1 MFYFHLVIPVEM
13 TFQILKN
20 EASHLTKFLEIQMKI
35 DLRDILIIVPV
46 SVLLMFG
53 IIMVTSSSIYIADD
67 LTSNPFHF
75 AQRQVIFIA
84 VGFLAMIFFLVIPS
98 ELLFKADWIFMLI
111 SILLLAILF
120 VPDVGTS
127 VNGSIRWIRLGPI
140 NIQPSEICKFSL
152 ILYISGYSVRRM
164 TEINSFRSFLKPLF
178 LLFLISILIMG
189 QPDLGSTA
197 IICILVV
204 GILFYAGISF
214 FQLFLLLLLIG
225 LLGYLAI
232 STSPMRLARVL
243 AFTDPFAAD
252 VVLNAGWQ
260 LSNSLI
266 SIGQGGWFGV
276 GLGNSFQKSF
286 FLPEAHT
293 DFIFAILIEELGL
306 IGGLFLIMIFLFL
319 FYGLI
324 LICLD
329 SFKKNRLF
337 QGYAVFGIF
346 LLLVVQT
353 LFNISVN
360 IGLLPTKGL
369 TLPFISYGGTSI
381 IIMLSLIGIVLRIN
395 NENKA
400 I

>member
-1 MFYFHLVIPVEM
+1 MNI
-13 TFQILKN
+13 TRN
-20 EASHLTKFLEIQMKI
+20 
-35 DLRDILIIVPV
+35 DILIILPL
-46 SVLLMFG
+46 SFLIILGM
-53 IIMVTSSSIYIADD
+53 IMVTSSSIYVADD
-67 LTSNPFHF
+67 MTSNPFYF
-75 AQRQVIFIA
+75 AQRQSLFIA
-84 VGFLAMIFFLVIPS
+84 IGLIAMTSFLVIPS
-98 ELLFKADWIFMLI
+98 TFLYKTDWIFMLL
-111 SILLLAILF
+111 SILLLIALF

-152 ILYISGYSVRRM
+152 ILYISGYSIRRIS
-164 TEINSFRSFLKPLF
+164 EIDSLRGFLKPLS
-178 LLFLISILIMG
+178 LLFIISILIMS

-197 IICILVV
+197 IVCILVV

-214 FQLFLLLLLIG
+214 FQLGLLILLIV

-232 STSPMRLARVL
+232 TTSPMRLARVL

-293 DFIFAILIEELGL
+293 DFIFAILVEELGI
-306 IGGLFLIMIFLFL
+306 IGGMVLILLFIVLFV
-319 FYGLI
+319 GLI
-324 LICLD
+324 SISYD
-329 SFKKNRLF
+329 SFRKNRYF
-337 QGYAVFGIF
+337 QGYVVFGTF
-346 LLLVVQT
+346 LLISIQM
-353 LFNISVN
+353 LFNIAVN

-381 IIMLSLIGIVLRIN
+381 IIMLSLMGIVLRIN
-395 NENKA
+395 NENKLL
-400 I
+400 

>member
-1 MFYFHLVIPVEM
+1 
-13 TFQILKN
+13 
-20 EASHLTKFLEIQMKI
+20 MKI

-53 IIMVTSSSIYIADD
+53 IIMVTSSSIYVADD

-98 ELLFKADWIFMLI
+98 ELLYKADWIFMLI
-111 SILLLAILF
+111 SILLLALLF

-164 TEINSFRSFLKPLF
+164 TEINSLRSV
-178 LLFLISILIMG
+178 IIL
-189 QPDLGSTA
+189 
-197 IICILVV
+197 
-204 GILFYAGISF
+204 
-214 FQLFLLLLLIG
+214 
-225 LLGYLAI
+225 
-232 STSPMRLARVL
+232 
-243 AFTDPFAAD
+243 
-252 VVLNAGWQ
+252 
-260 LSNSLI
+260 
-266 SIGQGGWFGV
+266 
-276 GLGNSFQKSF
+276 
-286 FLPEAHT
+286 
-293 DFIFAILIEELGL
+293 
-306 IGGLFLIMIFLFL
+306 GGLYGGIFTPTEAGAAAASYAL

-329 SFKKNRLF
+329 SFRKNRLF